1 MWGLP
6 GNVIDSACAVAGAP
20 DPLRL
25 STFCCSHEERA
36 EIHDTVP
43 LATAQN
49 NVHSLPSQPIIDPAV
64 RDALIN
70 PKYRIQGMSL
80 FADVPVAK
88 AYRIPYLRLRCA
100 VLRFEADVER
110 FVRQGDQQDLTFD
123 ATLTGYQVQVI

>member
-6 GNVIDSACAVAGAP
+6 GKMIHSACVGARAL

-36 EIHDTVP
+36 EIHEAVP
-43 LATAQN
+43 PATAQN
-49 NVHSLPSQPIIDPAV
+49 SVHSSSSQPFIDPAV

-80 FADVPVAK
+80 FADVSVAG
-88 AYRIPYLRLRCA
+88 AHRTPYLLLLCA

-123 ATLTGYQVQVI
+123 ATLTGYQV